1 MKNIYFLWKDAPF
14 YAVYIIRNLID
25 NTKYKI
31 KLITKIDKKNYSS
44 YKKIL
49 KKNII
54 NTGSKTYSSWGKLK
68 LGIPDVLFVSGWR
81 YKEFKNLIDYSKS
94 KKIKIVSMIDNSEKK
109 NFRQLIGKYIFNS
122 FFKNNF
128 DAYWVPGESSKKLL
142 QSYGIKKG
150 IFKSLYSINRKLFN
164 SKKNINKRSN
174 NFIFVGQMINRKNIN
189 LLVTVFKKIF
199 IKYKHL
205 KLFIITNNY
214 KENVIPTNFKKNFI
228 IKKNLSPEAINS
240 NFNLNK
246 YFIFLSKEDH
256 WPLSVMESL
265 SAGNVLILSKKI
277 GSYLELKKTNN
288 IFIKDFNLNN
298 IYKKIIEVLNFDKK
312 KLSKISEKNLKLSKT
327 FGLTSNLVAFK
338 DIIKHIDER

>member
-1 MKNIYFLWKDAPF
+1 
-14 YAVYIIRNLID
+14 
-25 NTKYKI
+25 
-31 KLITKIDKKNYSS
+31 
-44 YKKIL
+44 
-49 KKNII
+49 
-54 NTGSKTYSSWGKLK
+54 
-68 LGIPDVLFVSGWR
+68 
-81 YKEFKNLIDYSKS
+81 
-94 KKIKIVSMIDNSEKK
+94 MIDNNEKK
-109 NFRQLIGKYIFNS
+109 NFRQLIGKYIFNT

-189 LLVTVFKKIF
+189 LLITVFKKIF

-214 KENVIPTNFKKNFI
+214 KENIIPTNFKKNFI

-312 KLSKISEKNLKLSKT
+312 KLSKISKKNLKLSKT
-327 FGLTSNLVAFK
+327 FGLNSNLVAFK
-338 DIIKHIDER
+338 DIIKHVDER